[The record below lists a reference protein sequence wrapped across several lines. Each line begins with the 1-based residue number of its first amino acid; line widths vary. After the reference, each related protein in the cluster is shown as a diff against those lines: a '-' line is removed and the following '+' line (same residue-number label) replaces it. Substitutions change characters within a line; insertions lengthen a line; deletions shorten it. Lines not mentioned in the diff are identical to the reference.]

1 MSAETL
7 LCNPVLGHGW
17 DGMFKD
23 SARFRVVF
31 DSLSCRYR
39 VVVVS
44 LSVLIVRRHGKSPL
58 NGGYNGHQD
67 GRHPPTP

>member
-17 DGMFKD
+17 DGMFKN

-31 DSLSCRYR
+31 VSFSTRYR
-39 VVVVS
+39 VVIVS
-44 LSVLIVRRHGKSPL
+44 LS
-58 NGGYNGHQD
+58 
-67 GRHPPTP
+67 